1 MLQHTVQMNCNFQ
14 QHGAVSKLHLLA
26 VFGLDRFQ
34 LLNQSLDFI
43 SDFVFPAIKYMTV
56 PSG

>member
-1 MLQHTVQMNCNFQ
+1 MNVTTHSEV
-14 QHGAVSKLHLLA
+14 HGAVSKLHLLA

-43 SDFVFPAIKYMTV
+43 IDFVFPAIKYMAV